1 MYFRFSISYSRLI
14 APSHCQKMMNSL
26 CNSLRVCY
34 GTMSKRDVRQHEL
47 ARAEMERERKEG
59 QALLKSMA
67 MGSKDSIDWHAII
80 AKANELHQRE
90 QEWLRQEDSQERRRF
105 VQRQHR
111 ALQKRRKYDS
121 IGNFSINLLTY
132 RTEKEDSKAT
142 KSVNSSTGSTNED
155 QEEEVSS
162 LESRGA
168 PMYRPQYLELCHA
181 ASSNSTDVAV
191 AESKLYSVDSGSFC
205 PSSQSSG
212 MEVIEDQLHSHDSDS
227 I

>member
-1 MYFRFSISYSRLI
+1 
-14 APSHCQKMMNSL
+14 MNSL
-26 CNSLRVCY
+26 CDSLQICCV
-34 GTMSKRDVRQHEL
+34 TNRDARSRQQEL
-47 ARAEMERERKEG
+47 ARATMEHERKEG

-67 MGSKDSIDWHAII
+67 TGSKDTIDWQAII
-80 AKANELHQRE
+80 AKAHELHQRE
-90 QEWLRQEDSQERRRF
+90 QEWLRQEDSRERRLF
-105 VQRQHR
+105 VQRQRR

-132 RTEKEDSKAT
+132 RTEKENSKAT
-142 KSVNSSTGSTNED
+142 NSVNSSTGSTNED

-181 ASSNSTDVAV
+181 ASSTSTDVGV
-191 AESKLYSVDSGSFC
+191 AECKLYSIDSDSLG
-205 PSSQSSG
+205 PSSQSSSMG
-212 MEVIEDQLHSHDSDS
+212 VIEDQLHSPDSDS